1 MIAFAGRAVL
11 LDIEGTTSSISFVHD
26 VMFPFVRTH
35 LHEYLT
41 ASLHQPECAAACEQV
56 ARDAGAASLAQ
67 WLAGQGMSTA
77 QVQEAIEREVN
88 RLMDGDVK
96 ATGLKAL
103 QGLIW
108 ESGFAS
114 GELKA
119 HVYPDVLPS
128 IRRWRAAGLDVRIY
142 SSGSIAAQ
150 KLFFGHV
157 ADEGNCLSLFTGHY
171 DTTIGS
177 KRETDSY
184 ARIAADW
191 KIPASDILFV
201 SDLAPELTAAD
212 AAGFKTASSVR
223 PGNALLP
230 NDWALPTIQSF
241 EEIVLSA
248 R

>member
-1 MIAFAGRAVL
+1 MISFAGRAVL

-26 VMFPFVRTH
+26 VMFPFVRTN
-35 LHEYLT
+35 LHDYLA
-41 ASLHQPECAAACEQV
+41 ASLGQPECTAACEQV
-56 ARDAGAASLAQ
+56 ARDAGAESLAQ
-67 WLAGQGMSTA
+67 RLADQGMSTA
-77 QVQEAIEREVN
+77 QVQEAIEPRSQSS
-88 RLMDGDVK
+88 DGRRCESYR
-96 ATGLKAL
+96 AQPL

-171 DTTIGS
+171 DTTIGG

-212 AAGFKTASSVR
+212 TAGFQTATSVR
-223 PGNALLP
+223 PGNAPLP
-230 NDWALPTIQSF
+230 SDWALPTIQSF